1 MSTNLVVIGA
11 QWGDEGKGKI
21 VDLLTEKAGA
31 VVRYQGGHNA
41 GHTLVIDGKKTVL
54 HLIPAGILHE
64 GVKSYIGNGVVL
76 CLRALFTEIA
86 ALEAAGVPV
95 MERLHISPA
104 CALILPSHSA
114 LDQAREAARG
124 ANKIGT
130 TGRGIGPAYEDK
142 IARRG
147 LRLADLMHPE
157 TFRERL
163 RELMDFHN
171 FQLEHYYH
179 AAPVSYDDVAA
190 EWLAYAARVRPLIT
204 DVTLAAYRHREAG
217 DHIIFEGAYRHRE
230 AGDHIIFEGAQGAML
245 DIDHGTYPF
254 VTSSSTAAGGAA
266 TGSGVGPRH
275 LDYILGIAKAYS
287 TRVGGGPFPTELL
300 DATGKHLAEVGHE
313 YGATTGRAR
322 RCGWIDLP
330 ALRRAIYN
338 SSISGLC
345 LTKLDV
351 LDALPQIQV
360 CTHYD
365 MDGERLD
372 VAPVGADELAR
383 CQPVYE
389 TLPGWQNDT
398 VGITD
403 YSALPEKARAYIAYL
418 ENALGLPIAI
428 VSTGPDRVHTIQRE
442 TLLG

>member
-54 HLIPAGILHE
+54 HLIPAGILHA

-147 LRLADLMHPE
+147 LRLSDLMHPE

-204 DVTLAAYRHREAG
+204 DVTLA
-217 DHIIFEGAYRHRE
+217 AYRHRE

-389 TLPGWQNDT
+389 TLPGWQSDT

-403 YSALPEKARAYIAYL
+403 YSALPEKARAYITYL

>member
-54 HLIPAGILHE
+54 HLIPAGILHA

-179 AAPVSYDDVAA
+179 AAPVDYDEVAA
-190 EWLAYAARVRPLIT
+190 EWLAYADRVRPLIT
-204 DVTLAAYRHREAG
+204 DVTLA
-217 DHIIFEGAYRHRE
+217 AYRHRE

-360 CTHYD
+360 CTAYH

-383 CQPVYE
+383 CQPVYQ
-389 TLPGWQNDT
+389 TLPGWQSDT
-398 VGITD
+398 VGITA
-403 YSALPEKARAYIAYL
+403 YEQLPEKARAYIAYL

>member
-217 DHIIFEGAYRHRE
+217 DHIIFEGA
-230 AGDHIIFEGAQGAML
+230 QGAML

-383 CQPVYE
+383 CQPVYQ
-389 TLPGWQNDT
+389 TLPGWQSDT
-398 VGITD
+398 VGITA

>member
-179 AAPVSYDDVAA
+179 AAPVSYDDVAS

-204 DVTLAAYRHREAG
+204 DVTLA
-217 DHIIFEGAYRHRE
+217 AYRHRE

-313 YGATTGRAR
+313 YGATTGRA
-322 RCGWIDLP
+322 
-330 ALRRAIYN
+330 IYN

-389 TLPGWQNDT
+389 TLPGWQSDT

>member
-54 HLIPAGILHE
+54 HLIPAGILHA
-64 GVKSYIGNGVVL
+64 GVESYIGNGVVL

-190 EWLAYAARVRPLIT
+190 EWLAYAARIRPLIT
-204 DVTLAAYRHREAG
+204 DVTLA
-217 DHIIFEGAYRHRE
+217 AYRHRE

-389 TLPGWQNDT
+389 TLPGWQSDT

-403 YSALPEKARAYIAYL
+403 YSALPEKARSYIAYL

>member
-54 HLIPAGILHE
+54 HLIPAGILRA

-76 CLRALFTEIA
+76 CLRALFHEA
-86 ALEAAGVPV
+86 DALAAAGVPV
-95 MERLHISPA
+95 AERLHISPA
-104 CALILPSHSA
+104 CALILPSHVA

-124 ANKIGT
+124 DNKIGT

-147 LRLADLMHPE
+147 LRLADLMQPD

-190 EWLAYAARVRPLIT
+190 EWLGYAARVRPLIT
-204 DVTLAAYRHREAG
+204 DVTLAAYRHRAAG
-217 DHIIFEGAYRHRE
+217 E
-230 AGDHIIFEGAQGAML
+230 HIIFEGAQGAML

-287 TRVGGGPFPTELL
+287 TRVGGGPFPTELT
-300 DATGKHLAEVGHE
+300 DATGKHLAEVGNE

-330 ALRRAIYN
+330 ALRRAICN

-351 LDALPQIQV
+351 LDALAEIQV

-365 MDGERLD
+365 MDGTRLD

-383 CQPVYE
+383 CQPVYQ
-389 TLPGWQNDT
+389 TLPGWQSDT

-403 YSALPEKARAYIAYL
+403 YNALPEKARAYIAYL
-418 ENALGLPIAI
+418 EQALALPIAI

-442 TLLG
+442 TLLV

>member
-54 HLIPAGILHE
+54 HLIPAGILHA

-179 AAPVSYDDVAA
+179 AAPVSYDDVAS

-204 DVTLAAYRHREAG
+204 DVTLA
-217 DHIIFEGAYRHRE
+217 AYRHRE

-389 TLPGWQNDT
+389 TLPGWQSDT
-398 VGITD
+398 VGITAYD
-403 YSALPEKARAYIAYL
+403 QLPEKARAYIAYL
-418 ENALGLPIAI
+418 EQQLGVPIAI
-428 VSTGPDRVHTIQRE
+428 VSTGPDRAHTIQRE

>member
-54 HLIPAGILHE
+54 HLIPAGILHA

-217 DHIIFEGAYRHRE
+217 DHIIFEGA
-230 AGDHIIFEGAQGAML
+230 QGAML

-360 CTHYD
+360 CTAYH
-365 MDGERLD
+365 MDGEHLD
-372 VAPVGADELAR
+372 IAPVGADELTR

-389 TLPGWQNDT
+389 TLPGWQSDT

>member
-179 AAPVSYDDVAA
+179 AAPVSYDDVAS

-204 DVTLAAYRHREAG
+204 DVTLA
-217 DHIIFEGAYRHRE
+217 AYRHRE

-360 CTHYD
+360 CTAYH

-383 CQPVYE
+383 CQPVYQ
-389 TLPGWQNDT
+389 TLPGWQSDT
-398 VGITD
+398 VGITA
-403 YSALPEKARAYIAYL
+403 YEQLPEKARAYIAYL

>member
-54 HLIPAGILHE
+54 HLIPAGILHA

-124 ANKIGT
+124 VNKIGT

-179 AAPVSYDDVAA
+179 AAPISYDDVAA

-204 DVTLAAYRHREAG
+204 DVTLA
-217 DHIIFEGAYRHRE
+217 AYRHRE

-287 TRVGGGPFPTELL
+287 TRVGGGPFPTELT

-351 LDALPQIQV
+351 LDALPEIQV
-360 CTHYD
+360 CTAYH

-372 VAPVGADELAR
+372 IAPVGADELAR
-383 CQPVYE
+383 CQPVYQ
-389 TLPGWQNDT
+389 TLPGWQSDT

>member
-54 HLIPAGILHE
+54 HLIPAGILHA

-204 DVTLAAYRHREAG
+204 DVTLA
-217 DHIIFEGAYRHRE
+217 AYRHRE

-383 CQPVYE
+383 CQPVYQ
-389 TLPGWQNDT
+389 TLPGWQSDT
-398 VGITD
+398 VGITA

>member
-54 HLIPAGILHE
+54 HLIPAGILHA

-179 AAPVSYDDVAA
+179 AAPVSYDDVAS
-190 EWLAYAARVRPLIT
+190 EWLAYVDRVRPLIT
-204 DVTLAAYRHREAG
+204 DVTLA
-217 DHIIFEGAYRHRE
+217 AYRHRE

-389 TLPGWQNDT
+389 TLPGWQSDT
-398 VGITD
+398 VGITA
-403 YSALPEKARAYIAYL
+403 YEQLPEKARAYIAYL

-442 TLLG
+442 PLLG

>member
-54 HLIPAGILHE
+54 HLIPAGILHA

-124 ANKIGT
+124 VNKIGT

-190 EWLAYAARVRPLIT
+190 EWLAYADRVRPLIT
-204 DVTLAAYRHREAG
+204 DVTLA
-217 DHIIFEGAYRHRE
+217 AYRHRE

-360 CTHYD
+360 CTAYH

-389 TLPGWQNDT
+389 TLPGWQSDT

-428 VSTGPDRVHTIQRE
+428 VSTGPDRVHTIQRK

>member
-217 DHIIFEGAYRHRE
+217 DHIIFEGA
-230 AGDHIIFEGAQGAML
+230 QGAML

-389 TLPGWQNDT
+389 TLPGWQSDT

>member
-54 HLIPAGILHE
+54 HLIPAGILHA

-204 DVTLAAYRHREAG
+204 DVTLA
-217 DHIIFEGAYRHRE
+217 AYRHRE

-389 TLPGWQNDT
+389 TLPGWQSDT
-398 VGITD
+398 VGITA

>member
-54 HLIPAGILHE
+54 HLIPAGILHA

-204 DVTLAAYRHREAG
+204 DVTLA
-217 DHIIFEGAYRHRE
+217 AYRHRE

-383 CQPVYE
+383 CQPVYQ
-389 TLPGWQNDT
+389 TLPGWQSDT

>member
-54 HLIPAGILHE
+54 HLIPAGILHA

-179 AAPVSYDDVAA
+179 AAPVSYDDVAS

-204 DVTLAAYRHREAG
+204 DVTLA
-217 DHIIFEGAYRHRE
+217 AYRHRE

-360 CTHYD
+360 CTAYH
-365 MDGERLD
+365 MDGEHLD
-372 VAPVGADELAR
+372 IAPVGADELAR

-389 TLPGWQNDT
+389 TLPGWQSDT

>member
-54 HLIPAGILHE
+54 HLIPAGILHA
-64 GVKSYIGNGVVL
+64 GVESYIGNGVVL
-76 CLRALFTEIA
+76 CLRALFEEIA
-86 ALEAAGVPV
+86 ALEAAGAPV

-147 LRLADLMHPE
+147 LRLADLMQPD

-179 AAPVSYDDVAA
+179 AAPVDYDAVAA
-190 EWLAYAARVRPLIT
+190 EWLAYADRVRPLIT

-217 DHIIFEGAYRHRE
+217 E
-230 AGDHIIFEGAQGAML
+230 HIIFEGAQGAML

-275 LDYILGIAKAYS
+275 LDYILGIAKAYT
-287 TRVGGGPFPTELL
+287 TRVGGGPFPTELT
-300 DATGKHLAEVGHE
+300 DATGKHLAETGHE

-351 LDALPQIQV
+351 LDALAEIKV
-360 CTHYD
+360 CTAYQ

-372 VAPVGADELAR
+372 IAPVGADELAR

-389 TLPGWQNDT
+389 TLPGWQSST
-398 VGITD
+398 VGITNYD
-403 YSALPEKARAYIAYL
+403 QLPEKARAYIGYL
-418 ENALGLPIAI
+418 ENALGVPVAI
-428 VSTGPDRVHTIQRE
+428 VSTGPDCVHTIQRE
-442 TLLG
+442 TLLA

>member
-124 ANKIGT
+124 VNKIGT

-147 LRLADLMHPE
+147 LRLADLMQPD

-179 AAPVSYDDVAA
+179 AAPVDYDAVAA
-190 EWLAYAARVRPLIT
+190 EWLAYADRVRPLIT

-217 DHIIFEGAYRHRE
+217 E
-230 AGDHIIFEGAQGAML
+230 HIIFEGAQGAML

-389 TLPGWQNDT
+389 TLPGWQSDT
-398 VGITD
+398 VGITT
-403 YSALPEKARAYIAYL
+403 YEQLPEKARAYIAYL

>member
-54 HLIPAGILHE
+54 HLIPAGILHA
-64 GVKSYIGNGVVL
+64 GVESYIGNGVVL
-76 CLRALFTEIA
+76 CLRALFEEIA
-86 ALEAAGVPV
+86 ALEAAGAPV

-130 TGRGIGPAYEDK
+130 PGRGIGPAYEDK

-147 LRLADLMHPE
+147 LRLADLMQPD

-179 AAPVSYDDVAA
+179 AAPVDYDAVAA
-190 EWLAYAARVRPLIT
+190 EWLAYADRVRPLIT
-204 DVTLAAYRHREAG
+204 DVTLA
-217 DHIIFEGAYRHRE
+217 AYRHRE

-351 LDALPQIQV
+351 LDALPEIKV
-360 CTHYD
+360 CTAYQ

-372 VAPVGADELAR
+372 IAPVGADELAR

-389 TLPGWQNDT
+389 TLPGWQSST
-398 VGITD
+398 VGITNYD
-403 YSALPEKARAYIAYL
+403 QLPEKARAYIGYL
-418 ENALGLPIAI
+418 ENALGVPVAI

-442 TLLG
+442 TLLA

>member
-54 HLIPAGILHE
+54 HLIPAGILHA

-147 LRLADLMHPE
+147 LRLADLMQPD

-204 DVTLAAYRHREAG
+204 DVTLA
-217 DHIIFEGAYRHRE
+217 AYRHRE

-389 TLPGWQNDT
+389 TLPGWQSDT

>member
-179 AAPVSYDDVAA
+179 AAPVSYDDVAS

-204 DVTLAAYRHREAG
+204 DVTLA
-217 DHIIFEGAYRHRE
+217 AYRHRE

-389 TLPGWQNDT
+389 TLPGWQSDT
-398 VGITD
+398 VGITA
-403 YSALPEKARAYIAYL
+403 YEQLPEKARAYIAYL

>member
-54 HLIPAGILHE
+54 HLIPAGILHA

-179 AAPVSYDDVAA
+179 AAPVSYDDVAS

-204 DVTLAAYRHREAG
+204 DVTLA
-217 DHIIFEGAYRHRE
+217 AYRHRE

-389 TLPGWQNDT
+389 TLPGWQSDT
-398 VGITD
+398 VGITA
-403 YSALPEKARAYIAYL
+403 YNTLPEKARAYIAYL

>member
-54 HLIPAGILHE
+54 HLIPAGILHA
-64 GVKSYIGNGVVL
+64 GVTSYIGNGVVL

-179 AAPVSYDDVAA
+179 AAPISYDDVAA
-190 EWLAYAARVRPLIT
+190 EWLAYAARIRPLIT
-204 DVTLAAYRHREAG
+204 DVTLA
-217 DHIIFEGAYRHRE
+217 AYRHRE

-351 LDALPQIQV
+351 LDTLPQIQV

-383 CQPVYE
+383 CQPVYQ
-389 TLPGWQNDT
+389 TLPGWQSDT
-398 VGITD
+398 VGITA
-403 YSALPEKARAYIAYL
+403 YEQLPEKARAYIAYL

>member
-54 HLIPAGILHE
+54 HLIPAGILHA

-179 AAPVSYDDVAA
+179 AAPVNYDEVAA
-190 EWLAYAARVRPLIT
+190 EWLAYADRVRPLIT
-204 DVTLAAYRHREAG
+204 DVTLA
-217 DHIIFEGAYRHRE
+217 AYRHRE

-389 TLPGWQNDT
+389 TLPGWQSDT

-428 VSTGPDRVHTIQRE
+428 VSTGPDRVHTIQRK

>member
-54 HLIPAGILHE
+54 HLIPAGILHA

-163 RELMDFHN
+163 RELMAFHN

-179 AAPVSYDDVAA
+179 AAPVSYDDVAS

-204 DVTLAAYRHREAG
+204 DVTLA
-217 DHIIFEGAYRHRE
+217 AYRHRE

-300 DATGKHLAEVGHE
+300 NATGKHLAEVGHE

-389 TLPGWQNDT
+389 TLPGWQSDT
-398 VGITD
+398 VGITA
-403 YSALPEKARAYIAYL
+403 YEQLPEKARAYIAYL

-442 TLLG
+442 TLLA

>member
-54 HLIPAGILHE
+54 HLIPAGILHA

-179 AAPVSYDDVAA
+179 AAPVSYDDVAS

-204 DVTLAAYRHREAG
+204 DVTLA
-217 DHIIFEGAYRHRE
+217 AYRHRE

-372 VAPVGADELAR
+372 VAPVGADELTR

-389 TLPGWQNDT
+389 TLPGWQSDT

>member
-54 HLIPAGILHE
+54 HLIPAGILHA

-190 EWLAYAARVRPLIT
+190 EWLAYADRVRPLIT
-204 DVTLAAYRHREAG
+204 DVTLA
-217 DHIIFEGAYRHRE
+217 AYRHRE

-275 LDYILGIAKAYS
+275 LDYILGIAKAYT
-287 TRVGGGPFPTELL
+287 TRVGGGPFPTELT
-300 DATGKHLAEVGHE
+300 DATGKHLAETGHE

-389 TLPGWQNDT
+389 TLPGWQSDT

-442 TLLG
+442 SLLG

>member
-54 HLIPAGILHE
+54 HLIPAGILHA
-64 GVKSYIGNGVVL
+64 GVESYIGNGVVL

-147 LRLADLMHPE
+147 LRLADLMQPE

-179 AAPVSYDDVAA
+179 AAPVSYDDVAS

-204 DVTLAAYRHREAG
+204 DVTLA
-217 DHIIFEGAYRHRE
+217 AYRHRE

-360 CTHYD
+360 CTAYD
-365 MDGERLD
+365 MDGARLD

-389 TLPGWQNDT
+389 TLPGWQSDT

>member
-54 HLIPAGILHE
+54 HLIPAGILHA

-217 DHIIFEGAYRHRE
+217 DHIIFEGA
-230 AGDHIIFEGAQGAML
+230 QGAML

-365 MDGERLD
+365 MDGEHLD
-372 VAPVGADELAR
+372 IAPVGADELTR

-389 TLPGWQNDT
+389 TLPGWQSDT

>member
-54 HLIPAGILHE
+54 HLIPAGILHA

-190 EWLAYAARVRPLIT
+190 EWLAYATRVRPLIT
-204 DVTLAAYRHREAG
+204 DVTLA
-217 DHIIFEGAYRHRE
+217 AYRHRE

-389 TLPGWQNDT
+389 TLPGWQSDT

>member
-54 HLIPAGILHE
+54 HLIPAGILHA

-179 AAPVSYDDVAA
+179 AAPVSYDDVAS

-204 DVTLAAYRHREAG
+204 DVTLA
-217 DHIIFEGAYRHRE
+217 AYRHRE

-389 TLPGWQNDT
+389 TLPGWQSDT
-398 VGITD
+398 VGITA
-403 YSALPEKARAYIAYL
+403 YEQLPEKARAYIAYL

>member
-54 HLIPAGILHE
+54 HLIPAGILHA

-179 AAPVSYDDVAA
+179 AAPISYDDVAA

-204 DVTLAAYRHREAG
+204 DVTLA
-217 DHIIFEGAYRHRE
+217 AYRHRE

-360 CTHYD
+360 CTAYH

-389 TLPGWQNDT
+389 TLPGWQSDT

>member
-217 DHIIFEGAYRHRE
+217 DHIIFEGA
-230 AGDHIIFEGAQGAML
+230 QGAML

-383 CQPVYE
+383 CQPVYQ

>member
-179 AAPVSYDDVAA
+179 AAPVSYDDVAS

-204 DVTLAAYRHREAG
+204 DVTLA
-217 DHIIFEGAYRHRE
+217 AYRHRE

-300 DATGKHLAEVGHE
+300 DATGKHLAKVGHE

-360 CTHYD
+360 CTAYH
-365 MDGERLD
+365 MDGEHLD
-372 VAPVGADELAR
+372 IAPVGADELTR

-389 TLPGWQNDT
+389 TLPGWQSDT

>member
-54 HLIPAGILHE
+54 HLIPAGILHA

-76 CLRALFTEIA
+76 CLRALFEEIA
-86 ALEAAGVPV
+86 ALEAAGAPV

-179 AAPVSYDDVAA
+179 AAPVDYDAVAA
-190 EWLAYAARVRPLIT
+190 EWLAYADRVRPLIT
-204 DVTLAAYRHREAG
+204 DVTLA
-217 DHIIFEGAYRHRE
+217 AYRHRE

-389 TLPGWQNDT
+389 TLPGWQSDT

>member
-54 HLIPAGILHE
+54 HLIPAGILHA

-179 AAPVSYDDVAA
+179 AAPVDYDAVAA
-190 EWLAYAARVRPLIT
+190 EWLAYADRVRPLIT
-204 DVTLAAYRHREAG
+204 DVTLAAYHHREAG
-217 DHIIFEGAYRHRE
+217 E
-230 AGDHIIFEGAQGAML
+230 HIIFEGAQGAML

-275 LDYILGIAKAYS
+275 LDYILGIAKAYT
-287 TRVGGGPFPTELL
+287 TRVGGGPFPTELT
-300 DATGKHLAEVGHE
+300 DATGKHLAETGHE

-351 LDALPQIQV
+351 LDALAEIKV
-360 CTHYD
+360 CTAYQ

-372 VAPVGADELAR
+372 IAPVGADELAR

-389 TLPGWQNDT
+389 TLPGWQSST
-398 VGITD
+398 VGITNYD
-403 YSALPEKARAYIAYL
+403 QLPEKARAYIGYL
-418 ENALGLPIAI
+418 ENALGVPVAI

-442 TLLG
+442 TLLA

>member
-54 HLIPAGILHE
+54 HLIPAGILHA

-179 AAPVSYDDVAA
+179 AAPVSYDDVAS

-204 DVTLAAYRHREAG
+204 DVTLA
-217 DHIIFEGAYRHRE
+217 AYRHRE

-351 LDALPQIQV
+351 LDALPEIQV
-360 CTHYD
+360 CTAYH

-372 VAPVGADELAR
+372 IAPVGADELAR

-389 TLPGWQNDT
+389 TLPGWQSDT